1 VNRIGQV
8 QSAMRIL
15 VLCAQFTSEPET
27 FPVFKEYA
35 RKLTEDVQKMN
46 PQMSAQD
53 VAEAQR
59 RLTKLIDGITPEL
72 LAGCGSIV
80 NTFAQVGDM
89 VADAVVVML

>member
-1 VNRIGQV
+1 MNRIGQV

-35 RKLTEDVQKMN
+35 RKLTEDVQKLN
-46 PQMSAQD
+46 PQMSPED

-59 RLTKLIDGITPEL
+59 RLTKLIGDLTPDML
-72 LAGCGSIV
+72 KACGSIV